1 MMFVGPIA
9 EWLNEYWYPITRQLW
24 EVGFA
29 YFGLIGISD
38 VLKDYLTAIVFFLPA
53 FLMCRRKVFDKNRG
67 VALFGA
73 FIIAPFMVSI
83 LARNLEA
90 DLNTIFS
97 SIIIW
102 VIFPLSLVSV
112 SLLIWFNQNFTPGEL
127 RKRLHSKT
135 DKPPSRRVLRWAR
148 WGVPL
153 VMVISGALVVYD
165 FLLLTIS
172 PFPPISATI
181 DDLWLDPVPR
191 RSIIAIFAIIFGIIV
206 PLGSY
211 VDPDKTK
218 SAQRSHAAA
227 NAIEKTNTASPRKKA
242 AVLIVLLAIFLVTV
256 VSAILAVGVFET
268 ISLCCLVYFV
278 ITIVLRTPERILLI
292 AATMAIV
299 LGSSYV
305 VWGIASAK
313 AFLEGMV

>member
-172 PFPPISATI
+172 PLPTLPGLLCHHDCSAHARTYPI
-181 DDLWLDPVPR
+181 DRCKDGDR
-191 RSIIAIFAIIFGIIV
+191 
-206 PLGSY
+206 LGQQLCRLGHRER
-211 VDPDKTK
+211 K
-218 SAQRSHAAA
+218 SLLRG
-227 NAIEKTNTASPRKKA
+227 NG
-242 AVLIVLLAIFLVTV
+242 LI
-256 VSAILAVGVFET
+256 
-268 ISLCCLVYFV
+268 
-278 ITIVLRTPERILLI
+278 
-292 AATMAIV
+292 
-299 LGSSYV
+299 
-305 VWGIASAK
+305 
-313 AFLEGMV
+313 